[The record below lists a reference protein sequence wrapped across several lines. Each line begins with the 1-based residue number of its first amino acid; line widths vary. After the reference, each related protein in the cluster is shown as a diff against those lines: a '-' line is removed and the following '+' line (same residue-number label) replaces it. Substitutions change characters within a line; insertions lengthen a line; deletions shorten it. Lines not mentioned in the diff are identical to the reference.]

1 MRTPVL
7 SPGPTTSGRLPQS
20 AFAADTHAS
29 VRPGT
34 TEATMASPTSG
45 APSVAA
51 RNDSAATRASSAV
64 MRSGVVSDHVAK
76 SAPSSTIPRLVVVFP
91 TSTASTA
98 CAAPF
103 SS

>member
-1 MRTPVL
+1 
-7 SPGPTTSGRLPQS
+7 
-20 AFAADTHAS
+20 
-29 VRPGT
+29 
-34 TEATMASPTSG
+34 MASPTSG

-103 SS
+103 SSEPRLAMLPAFPLARRTCASRPTIARN